1 MPDGKQRKHIM
12 GTNVNLLER
21 MAMAGIS
28 LADAHWYHCV
38 ARPRGFTGPRDGE
51 RARCILRTIAQ
62 RSPH

>member
-1 MPDGKQRKHIM
+1 M